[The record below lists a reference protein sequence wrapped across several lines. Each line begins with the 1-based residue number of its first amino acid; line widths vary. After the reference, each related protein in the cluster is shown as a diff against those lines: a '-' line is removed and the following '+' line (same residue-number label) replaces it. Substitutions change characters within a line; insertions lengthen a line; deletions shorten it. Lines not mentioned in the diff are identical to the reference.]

1 MNLSFEDY
9 DPKKHDS
16 HMVTGLMYQADVEMH
31 SHFFGSEKD
40 CLSINEELINLEKK
54 YLKPENIKLALLDD
68 EIVGLAIHFNVSEKS
83 RFDLAIGRLLVKTM
97 GLRWVLKQIFLF
109 IKARNLGGG
118 SMEQDGRYI
127 YNLCVNSAYRGR
139 GIGAALMNRLFE
151 KYHKLY
157 LHVNINNHRG
167 QKFYKRMG
175 FVQKSRRVISYK
187 GKEFGEYLMEKK
199 YIQN

>member
-1 MNLSFEDY
+1 MNLTFENY

-16 HMVTGLMYQADVEMH
+16 HVVTELMYHADLEMH
-31 SHFFGSEKD
+31 SLFFGSEKN

-54 YLKPENIKLALLDD
+54 YLKPKNIKLALLDD
-68 EIVGLAIHFNVSEKS
+68 EIAGLAINFNVSEKS
-83 RFDLAIGRLLVKTM
+83 TFDLATGRVLVKVM
-97 GLRWVLKQIFLF
+97 GLRWVIKRIFLF

-127 YNLCVNSAYRGR
+127 YNLCVHSDYRGQ
-139 GIGAALMNRLFE
+139 GIGASLMNRLSE

-175 FVQKSRRVISYK
+175 FVQKSKRVISYQ
-187 GKEFGEYLMEKK
+187 GKLFGEFLMEKK
-199 YIQN
+199 